1 MKKILYIFA
10 VLTLIFICACS
21 DSYEQMLVGRWTLV
35 KAEIVDF
42 DDFCDYQ
49 SRLSTEE
56 LEKKI
61 KQIDMELETVDEVH
75 KPSLQQQKELAE
87 SQKLQCV
94 PDSIKADVS
103 DNMNQLL
110 GNFFFD
116 LRSNKTFSLSSPN
129 DSVSG
134 TWSLKGDSIIS
145 TLLSGRPSEDINIIS
160 LSNSKLEVSTTEI
173 DDEGYEIT
181 TLMSF
186 TK

>member
-10 VLTLIFICACS
+10 FMAVVCLYACS
-21 DSYEQMLVGRWTLV
+21 ESYEQMVVGRWTLV

-42 DDFCDYQ
+42 DSFCEYQ

-56 LEKKI
+56 LDKKL
-61 KQIDMELETVDEVH
+61 KQIEMELETSDEVH
-75 KPSLQQQKELAE
+75 KPVLKQQRDLVE
-87 SQKLQCV
+87 SQKLQFV
-94 PDSIKADVS
+94 TDTIKADIS
-103 DNMNQLL
+103 ENMNQLI

-116 LRSNKTFSLSSPN
+116 LRSNKTFTLSSPN

-145 TLLSGRPSEDINIIS
+145 TLLSGRPSEDITILS
-160 LSNSKLEVSTTEI
+160 LSNSKMEVSTTEI